1 MNALQKA
8 RQAHKAVVEALYEG
22 RCTVT
27 EYQAYTK
34 PNKATGY
41 HEVDVLTDQ
50 PCRLSFSTIPTAEQ
64 TGTGA
69 SVQQT
74 VKLFLAPEIN
84 IKPGSRIAVTQNGV
98 TAAYCQS
105 GEPAVYASHQE
116 ITLEL
121 WKGWA

>member
-8 RQAHKAVVEALYEG
+8 RQAHREAVEMLYEG
-22 RCTVT
+22 LCTIT

-41 HEVDVLTDQ
+41 HEVEVLTGR
-50 PCRLSFSTIPTAEQ
+50 PCRLSFGTILAAEQ

-74 VKLFLAPEIN
+74 VKLFVAPEVD
-84 IKPGSRIAVTQNGV
+84 IKPGSKITVAQNGV
-98 TAAYCQS
+98 TMDYCRT
-105 GEPAVYASHQE
+105 GEPAVYATHQE
-116 ITLEL
+116 INLEL
-121 WKGWA
+121 WKGWT